1 MLTKFMKTILTTAGA
16 TRAAISVM
24 FIFVFNKHLLTAITQ
39 NNSQKRSRNTT
50 VKPQKLQTRFL

>member
-1 MLTKFMKTILTTAGA
+1 MKTILTTAGA